1 VPRGRGRVA
10 GACSALYWAWG
21 RASTPS
27 LAASRV
33 LGVREEPHRPGPLRS
48 PLIRGFV
55 EEGPLRRDVCG
66 LVAVA
71 GALEQWARPPSL
83 LALEQEGL
91 GGEGLVVV
99 RRQVGWVRPTRRG
112 LGLVGLVVVE
122 LAVVGLRGGAGGLV
136 CRARRG
142 AFLWGTGRGE
152 RVGESLRGGLRLLP
166 STPVLPPTILHSLK
180 EG

>member
-1 VPRGRGRVA
+1 MPRGRGRVA
-10 GACSALYWAWG
+10 GACSAWYWAWG

-33 LGVREEPHRPGPLRS
+33 LGVREEPHKPGPLRS
-48 PLIRGFV
+48 PLIRGLV
-55 EEGPLRRDVCG
+55 EEGPLRKDVCG

-83 LALEQEGL
+83 LALEKGEQEGL

-122 LAVVGLRGGAGGLV
+122 LVVGLRGGAGGLV

-142 AFLWGTGRGE
+142 AFHIGYGAIARASE
-152 RVGESLRGGLRLLP
+152 RA
-166 STPVLPPTILHSLK
+166 
-180 EG
+180 